1 MARRV
6 IQMTRRAIQ
15 KNRDSEHGAR
25 EKCLRL
31 LALRPRSA
39 GELRQRLCKDD
50 YNAEVTEAVVAALQE
65 VGLVDDREFAH
76 SWIASRMAGGGAS
89 RRKLAWEL
97 RRKGIPEALI
107 RELVTDGI
115 DDETETEQARQLARR
130 RSPPEVA
137 DQRADRRAYQRLRE
151 LLLRRGFEHETARSV
166 MRALSA
172 VEEQ

>member
-1 MARRV
+1 
-6 IQMTRRAIQ
+6 MTRRLMQ
-15 KNRDSEHGAR
+15 KHRDDEHGAR
-25 EKCLRL
+25 EKCMRL

-39 GELRQRLCKDD
+39 VELRQRLRQDG
-50 YNAEVTEAVVAALQE
+50 YNAGVTETVLAALQE
-65 VGLVDDREFAH
+65 VGLVDDREFAR

-130 RSPPEVA
+130 RSPPEAA
-137 DQRADRRAYQRLRE
+137 DQRADQRAYQRLRD
-151 LLLRRGFEHETARSV
+151 LLLRRGFEHETVRGV
-166 MRALSA
+166 MRELSA